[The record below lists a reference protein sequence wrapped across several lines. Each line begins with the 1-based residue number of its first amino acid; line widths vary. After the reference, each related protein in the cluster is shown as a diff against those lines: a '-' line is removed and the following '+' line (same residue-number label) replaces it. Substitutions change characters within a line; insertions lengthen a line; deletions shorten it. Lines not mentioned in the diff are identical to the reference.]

1 MSFRGNKTSFVPVF
15 LVIGL
20 VLFHGQ
26 GTTQRAEAASDSS
39 KDGISYL
46 INPGKGSKPKKKPSD
61 SISSTDVP
69 NSEKVESLDNEAAE
83 EKAKKD
89 LVDLVERA
97 NKNPENAV
105 ATSPEENKN
114 GSFNQDDQI
123 SSQSTITFHINN
135 DAICMKSRGNGK
147 PDGANCDQ
155 WFDKDVS
162 KHGEDG
168 DSSLLERAVY
178 QLWQGAKDKVSE
190 QAYRIWNVAVRAGE
204 SLLNAVDGRLNIG
217 ALTKYELNE
226 EATQKA
232 RELGY
237 NSAEK
242 AVKESVGDKLLK
254 DGDIIAPP
262 PEMLR
267 TLAANTS
274 RAIVNDAIN
283 KKAAIAAAK
292 NGVEVIVNSEN
303 DAKKY
308 QNQVNNPNNEAV
320 GEERMMQQA
329 QLDPETVGISLED
342 RIARAEALRKAPVE
356 MVNPVFEG
364 DKIKPGD
371 PSKERYDEWAY
382 RATVEQMKNTS
393 AMATTTSRPEDFQ
406 ISERQIA
413 SQLVAGSDSSDNNE
427 EPKEKLLT
435 VKDQINSYNRQLE
448 GAARKMEMI
457 SAQSPSFVNNSGQIR
472 SHKIAEGEMNV
483 LEINELTPFQKRVL
497 KKSGESVL
505 TQQPSPKIEIPRTAS
520 ELVVTTY

>member
-1 MSFRGNKTSFVPVF
+1 
-15 LVIGL
+15 
-20 VLFHGQ
+20 
-26 GTTQRAEAASDSS
+26 
-39 KDGISYL
+39 
-46 INPGKGSKPKKKPSD
+46 
-61 SISSTDVP
+61 
-69 NSEKVESLDNEAAE
+69 
-83 EKAKKD
+83 
-89 LVDLVERA
+89 
-97 NKNPENAV
+97 
-105 ATSPEENKN
+105 
-114 GSFNQDDQI
+114 
-123 SSQSTITFHINN
+123 
-135 DAICMKSRGNGK
+135 
-147 PDGANCDQ
+147 
-155 WFDKDVS
+155 
-162 KHGEDG
+162 
-168 DSSLLERAVY
+168 
-178 QLWQGAKDKVSE
+178 
-190 QAYRIWNVAVRAGE
+190 
-204 SLLNAVDGRLNIG
+204 IG

-226 EATQKA
+226 EATLKA
-232 RELGY
+232 RELGF

-242 AVKESVGDKLLK
+242 AVKESLGSKLMK
-254 DGDIIAPP
+254 EGEIIAPP

-292 NGVEVIVNSEN
+292 NGVEVIVNSDS

-308 QNQVNNPNNEAV
+308 QNQVNNSNNEAM

-342 RIARAEALRKAPVE
+342 RIAKAEALRKAPVE
-356 MVNPVFEG
+356 IINPVCEG
-364 DKIKPGD
+364 DQIKAGD

-393 AMATTTSRPEDFQ
+393 GLATTTSRPEDFQ

-413 SQLVAGSDSSDNNE
+413 SQLVAGSDSSDDNE
-427 EPKEKLLT
+427 EPQEKPLT

-472 SHKIAEGEMNV
+472 SHKIEAGEMNI

-497 KKSGESVL
+497 KKSGESAL
-505 TQQPSPKIEIPRTAS
+505 TQQPSPKIDIPRTAS